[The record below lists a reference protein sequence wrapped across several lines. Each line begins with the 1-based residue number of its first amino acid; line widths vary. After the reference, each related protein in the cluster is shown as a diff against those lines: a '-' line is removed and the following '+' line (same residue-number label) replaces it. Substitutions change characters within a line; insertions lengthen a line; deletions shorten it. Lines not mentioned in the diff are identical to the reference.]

1 MTDKNNSQ
9 ILLYQTKD
17 GKTKIEVKLEDE
29 TVWLTKKQMAELFN
43 VKKQDIDYHV
53 QNVFETGELEKKST
67 TKNILVVQQ
76 EGSRMVRRNI
86 DIFNLDI
93 IISVGYRV
101 NSYRGTQFRIWAT
114 QQLREYIIKGF
125 VMDDERLA
133 EGNHP
138 ARLNYFDELLQ
149 RVRKIRASEKNLYE
163 KVRDIFATSIDYNP
177 RTEHAKEFYA
187 TVQNKFHYAIT
198 GQTAAEI
205 IVHRID
211 SEKEHLGLTNWKG
224 EFINRKDTE
233 VAKNYMLEKELR
245 QLYLLVEQFLA
256 FAEFQIERERPMYMV
271 DWKRKLDDFLQL
283 NELEILQ
290 GKGNVSHKE
299 MEAVVKEELKKYHQK
314 KPLQQDNVQILK
326 GK

>member
-1 MTDKNNSQ
+1 MTSTNNSQ
-9 ILLYQTKD
+9 ILLYQAED
-17 GKTKIEVKLEDE
+17 GKTKIEVKLENE

-53 QNVFETGELEKKST
+53 QNVFETGELEKNPT
-67 TKNILVVQQ
+67 TKNILVVQK

-86 DIFNLDI
+86 DIFNLDM

-133 EGNHP
+133 EGNRA

-149 RVRKIRASEKNLYE
+149 RVRKIRASERNLYE

-177 RTEHAKEFYA
+177 KTEHAKEFYA

-205 IVHRID
+205 IVQRID
-211 SEKEHLGLTNWKG
+211 SEKENLGLTNWKG

-233 VAKNYMLEKELR
+233 IAKNYMLEKELR
-245 QLYLLVEQFLA
+245 QLYLLVEQFLS
-256 FAEFQIERERPMYMV
+256 FSEFQIERERPMYMV

-299 MEAVVKEELKKYHQK
+299 MEEVVKEELKKYHQTK
-314 KPLQQDNVQILK
+314 QLQQNSTKILK
-326 GK
+326 TK

>member
-53 QNVFETGELEKKST
+53 QNVFETGELEKNST

-224 EFINRKDTE
+224 EFIKRKDTE

-314 KPLQQDNVQILK
+314 KQLQQDNVQILK